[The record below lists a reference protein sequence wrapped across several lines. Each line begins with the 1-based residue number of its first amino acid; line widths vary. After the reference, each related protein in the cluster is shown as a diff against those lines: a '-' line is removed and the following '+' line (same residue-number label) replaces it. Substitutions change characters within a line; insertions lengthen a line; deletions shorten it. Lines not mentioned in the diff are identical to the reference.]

1 MRDEAPLSLSLTHS
15 LPHCRRLARPA
26 SAQPIYLSHLLARWP
41 AWHQM
46 GKYYFFGNR
55 ARGRSLVRLNL
66 PATAA
71 AAPQESMRRGL
82 KMFSS
87 LLRAVCGHST
97 KKRKEGLA
105 SGCEEGEE
113 GEE

>member
-26 SAQPIYLSHLLARWP
+26 SAQPIYLSHLLAGWP

-55 ARGRSLVRLNL
+55 ARGRSLARPSQSPRHCRRRRAARVNEEGLEDVL
-66 PATAA
+66 PS
-71 AAPQESMRRGL
+71 PSG
-82 KMFSS
+82 SVWS
-87 LLRAVCGHST
+87 LDQ
-97 KKRKEGLA
+97 KKEGRI
-105 SGCEEGEE
+105 GEWV
-113 GEE
+113 